1 MFLFDTDHIGILQ
14 RRSEPEFSR
23 FSLRAGNYDPTDF
36 FTSIISFHEQV
47 TGWNAYLNRA
57 KTQRDVVLSYLRF
70 EKILRDFSQ
79 RQILPFDEAASEVF
93 ESLKKQRVRIGTL
106 DLRIAAIA
114 IAKQLTLLSRNFQDF
129 RKVPGLDV
137 EDWTAIQ

>member
-23 FSLRAGNYDPTDF
+23 FSFRASRHDEADF

-57 KTQRDVVLSYLRF
+57 RTQRDVVHSYLRF
-70 EKILRDFSQ
+70 EKILRDFSE
-79 RQILPFDEAASEVF
+79 RQVLPFDDAASDVF
-93 ESLKKQRVRIGTL
+93 ESLKRQRVRIGTL
-106 DLRIAAIA
+106 DLRIASIA
-114 IAKQLTLLSRNFQDF
+114 IAKQMTLLSRNLQDF

-137 EDWTAIQ
+137 EDWTAA